1 LKTSRL
7 IATFVLAVAVF
18 LLPFAGNA
26 ASDDSKIN
34 VNVDCHCPDPVGQKF
49 CGGFKD
55 AVQAS
60 PGYSLSDNTK
70 GYGMGVHFS
79 CVDLWQGI
87 NQQLAGHMS
96 LVSVAFTIYSDAL
109 PGEVYEDS
117 SVFRVG
123 EDAIPEMSRKIL
135 AALGQL
141 VSVNGSFFDRMRAA
155 AKASPKAQTTPSAA
169 P

>member
-1 LKTSRL
+1 MKTTRFTAALAL
-7 IATFVLAVAVF
+7 IAAT
-18 LLPFAGNA
+18 LLFPIA
-26 ASDDSKIN
+26 ATAANSDSKIS

-49 CGGFKD
+49 CAGFKS
-55 AVQAS
+55 AVDSS
-60 PGYSLSDNTK
+60 PGYQLADNTE

-87 NQQLAGHMS
+87 NDQLAGHMS
-96 LVSVAFTIYSDAL
+96 LVSVTFTIYSDAL

-123 EDAIPEMSRKIL
+123 VEAVAEMSRKIL

-141 VSVNGSFFDRMRAA
+141 VGVNSGFFDRMRAG
-155 AKASPKAQTTPSAA
+155 AKASPSAA
-169 P
+169 APH

>member
-1 LKTSRL
+1 MA
-7 IATFVLAVAVF
+7 AT
-18 LLPFAGNA
+18 LLFPIGATAANA
-26 ASDDSKIN
+26 EGKVS

-49 CGGFKD
+49 CAGFKSTVD
-55 AVQAS
+55 SS
-60 PGYSLSDNTK
+60 PGYQLTDNTR

-87 NQQLAGHMS
+87 NDQLAGHMS

-123 EDAIPEMSRKIL
+123 VEAVPEMSRKIL

-141 VSVNGSFFDRMRAA
+141 VAVNSGFFDRMRAA
-155 AKASPKAQTTPSAA
+155 AKASPPAAAPSAQPGAAA
-169 P
+169 PH